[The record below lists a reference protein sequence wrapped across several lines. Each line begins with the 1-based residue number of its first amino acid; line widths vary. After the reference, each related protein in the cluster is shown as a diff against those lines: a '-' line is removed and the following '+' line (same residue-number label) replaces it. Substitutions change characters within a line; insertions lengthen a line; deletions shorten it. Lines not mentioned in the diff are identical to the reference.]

1 MKNKKLIVV
10 ISSIIITILV
20 LCFIIFFVYKNN
32 GANSGHIKSFFDNK
46 ILTNLAET
54 QSIDVTK
61 PTLVLFF
68 APYCK
73 TCHEFM
79 PIFKNLSKDYVK
91 TYNFAALNID
101 DPQNYPIV
109 AGNVGGIPSLYIFD
123 SEIGNKVHISLSGIR
138 NYNQLK
144 EELDRYLRIRS
155 FIDIDKAKAEHQ
167 KLMQAYFEEIQKNTK
182 KEYLK

>member
-32 GANSGHIKSFFDNK
+32 GANSGHIKSFF
-46 ILTNLAET
+46 
-54 QSIDVTK
+54 
-61 PTLVLFF
+61 VLFF